1 LQRHYRSSWRSDQRS
16 INRWRD
22 DLSVPATFHE
32 SDEPTQHFPAT
43 AGGGVMTTGARILV
57 IDDEAPIRRWLKVN
71 LETRGYTVDTAETG
85 EQGIKALENRRPDLL
100 ILDLL
105 MPGMG
110 GIDVVR
116 KLRSVSTIPI
126 IVLSAIGEEAQKVQA
141 LELGADDY
149 MTKPFGMEELF
160 ARIRS
165 LLRRAA
171 GATSAAPVF
180 VAGDLS
186 VDFDRREVRLDG
198 QPIKLTPTEY
208 DLLKYMIEHAGK
220 VLTHRMLLQEV
231 WGQAYIDQAQYLRVF
246 VGQLRKK
253 IEKHPGRPRFILTD
267 PGVGYR
273 FCSDTDD

>member
-1 LQRHYRSSWRSDQRS
+1 
-16 INRWRD
+16 
-22 DLSVPATFHE
+22 
-32 SDEPTQHFPAT
+32 
-43 AGGGVMTTGARILV
+43 MTNGARILV
-57 IDDEAPIRRWLKVN
+57 ADDEASIRRSLKIN
-71 LETRGYTVDTAETG
+71 LESRGYTVDAAETG
-85 EQGIKALENRRPDLL
+85 EKAIKAFENRRPDLL

-110 GIDVVR
+110 GIDVVL
-116 KLRSVSTIPI
+116 KLRAVSTIPI
-126 IVLSAIGEEAQKVQA
+126 IVLSAMGEEAEKVKA

-186 VDFDRREVRLDG
+186 VNFDRREVTVEG
-198 QPIKLTPTEY
+198 QPVKLTPTEY

-220 VLTHRMLLQEV
+220 VLTHRILLQEL
-231 WGQAYIDQAQYLRVF
+231 WGQAYVDQAQYLRVF

-273 FCSDTDD
+273 FCTDTDA

>member
-1 LQRHYRSSWRSDQRS
+1 
-16 INRWRD
+16 
-22 DLSVPATFHE
+22 
-32 SDEPTQHFPAT
+32 
-43 AGGGVMTTGARILV
+43 MTNGARILV
-57 IDDEAPIRRWLKVN
+57 VDDEASIRRSLKIN
-71 LETRGYTVDTAETG
+71 LEARGYTVDAAETG
-85 EQGIKALENRRPDLL
+85 EKAIKAFENRRPDLL

-116 KLRSVSTIPI
+116 KLRAVSTIPI
-126 IVLSAIGEEAQKVQA
+126 IVLSAMGEEAEKVKA

-186 VDFDRREVRLDG
+186 VNFDRREVTVEG
-198 QPIKLTPTEY
+198 QPVKLTPTEY

-220 VLTHRMLLQEV
+220 VLTHRILLQEV
-231 WGQAYIDQAQYLRVF
+231 WGEAYVDQAQYLRVF

-273 FCSDTDD
+273 FCTDTDA

>member
-1 LQRHYRSSWRSDQRS
+1 M
-16 INRWRD
+16 
-22 DLSVPATFHE
+22 
-32 SDEPTQHFPAT
+32 T
-43 AGGGVMTTGARILV
+43 AGARILV
-57 IDDEAPIRRWLKVN
+57 VDDEAPIRRWLKVN

-126 IVLSAIGEEAQKVQA
+126 IVLSAIGEETQKVQA

>member
-1 LQRHYRSSWRSDQRS
+1 M
-16 INRWRD
+16 
-22 DLSVPATFHE
+22 
-32 SDEPTQHFPAT
+32 T
-43 AGGGVMTTGARILV
+43 AGARILV
-57 IDDEAPIRRWLKVN
+57 VDDELPIRRSLKVN

-85 EQGIKALENRRPDLL
+85 EKAIMAFENRRPDLL
-100 ILDLL
+100 VLDLL

-110 GIDVVR
+110 GIDVIR
-116 KLRSVSTIPI
+116 KLRAVSTIPI
-126 IVLSAIGEEAQKVQA
+126 IVLSAIGEEARKVQA

-180 VAGDLS
+180 LAGDLS
-186 VDFDRREVRLDG
+186 VNFDRREVSLEG
-198 QPIKLTPTEY
+198 QLVKLTPTEY

-231 WGQAYIDQAQYLRVF
+231 WGQAYVDQAQYLRVF

-273 FCSDTDD
+273 FCTDTDA

>member
-1 LQRHYRSSWRSDQRS
+1 
-16 INRWRD
+16 
-22 DLSVPATFHE
+22 
-32 SDEPTQHFPAT
+32 
-43 AGGGVMTTGARILV
+43 MTNGARILV
-57 IDDEAPIRRWLKVN
+57 VDDEAPIRRWLKVN
-71 LETRGYTVDTAETG
+71 LETRGYAVDTAETG
-85 EQGIKALENRRPDLL
+85 EQAITAFENHRPDLL

-116 KLRSVSTIPI
+116 KLRAVSTLPI
-126 IVLSAIGEEAQKVQA
+126 IVLSAIGEEGQKVEA
-141 LELGADDY
+141 LEIGADDY

-186 VDFDRREVRLDG
+186 VDFDRREVSLEGR
-198 QPIKLTPTEY
+198 PVKLTPTEY

-220 VLTHRMLLQEV
+220 VLTHRMLLQEI
-231 WGQAYIDQAQYLRVF
+231 WGQAYVDQAQYLRVF

-253 IEKHPGRPRFILTD
+253 IEKYPGRPRFILTD

-273 FCSDTDD
+273 FCTDADG

>member
-1 LQRHYRSSWRSDQRS
+1 M
-16 INRWRD
+16 
-22 DLSVPATFHE
+22 
-32 SDEPTQHFPAT
+32 T
-43 AGGGVMTTGARILV
+43 AGARILV
-57 IDDEAPIRRWLKVN
+57 VDDEAPIRKWLKVN
-71 LETRGYTVDTAETG
+71 LETRGYTVDTTETG
-85 EQGIKALENRRPDLL
+85 EQAIKAFENRRPDLA

-116 KLRSVSTIPI
+116 TLRAGSTIPI

-180 VAGDLS
+180 VAGELS
-186 VDFDRREVRLDG
+186 VNFDRREVRLEG

-231 WGQAYIDQAQYLRVF
+231 WGQGYVDQAQYLRVF

-273 FCSDTDD
+273 FCSDTDA

>member
-1 LQRHYRSSWRSDQRS
+1 
-16 INRWRD
+16 
-22 DLSVPATFHE
+22 
-32 SDEPTQHFPAT
+32 
-43 AGGGVMTTGARILV
+43 MTSGARILV
-57 IDDEAPIRRWLKVN
+57 VDDEAPIRRSLKVN

-85 EQGIKALENRRPDLL
+85 EQAITAFENRRPDVL
-100 ILDLL
+100 IVDLL

-116 KLRSVSTIPI
+116 KLRAVSTIPI
-126 IVLSAIGEEAQKVQA
+126 IVLSAMGEEAKKVQA

-171 GATSAAPVF
+171 GATSAAAVF

-186 VDFDRREVRLDG
+186 VNFDRREVSLEG
-198 QPIKLTPTEY
+198 QLVKLTPTEY
-208 DLLKYMIEHAGK
+208 DLLKYMIEHTGK

-231 WGQAYIDQAQYLRVF
+231 WGEAYVDQAQYLRVF

-273 FCSDTDD
+273 FCTDTEA

>member
-1 LQRHYRSSWRSDQRS
+1 M
-16 INRWRD
+16 N
-22 DLSVPATFHE
+22 A
-32 SDEPTQHFPAT
+32 
-43 AGGGVMTTGARILV
+43 GARILV
-57 IDDEAPIRRWLKVN
+57 VDDEAPIRRWLKVN
-71 LETRGYTVDTAETG
+71 LETRGYAVDTAETG
-85 EQGIKALENRRPDLL
+85 EQAIMAFENQGPDLL

-116 KLRSVSTIPI
+116 KLRAVSTLPI
-126 IVLSAIGEEAQKVQA
+126 IVLSAIGEEAQKVRA
-141 LELGADDY
+141 LEIGADDY
-149 MTKPFGMEELF
+149 MTKPFGMQELF

-171 GATSAAPVF
+171 GATSAAPIF

-186 VDFDRREVRLDG
+186 VDFDRREVSLEG
-198 QPIKLTPTEY
+198 HPVKLTPTEY

-231 WGQAYIDQAQYLRVF
+231 WGQAYVDQAQYLRVF

-273 FCSDTDD
+273 FCTDTDA

>member
-1 LQRHYRSSWRSDQRS
+1 M
-16 INRWRD
+16 
-22 DLSVPATFHE
+22 
-32 SDEPTQHFPAT
+32 T
-43 AGGGVMTTGARILV
+43 AGARILV
-57 IDDEAPIRRWLKVN
+57 VDDEAPIRRSLKVN
-71 LETRGYTVDTAETG
+71 LETRGYTVDTVESG
-85 EQGIKALENRRPDLL
+85 EKAIVAFDNRRPDLL

-105 MPGMG
+105 MPGFG
-110 GIDVVR
+110 GIDVIR
-116 KLRSVSTIPI
+116 KLRAVSSIPI

-149 MTKPFGMEELF
+149 ITKPFGMEELF

-180 VAGDLS
+180 VSGELS
-186 VDFDRREVRLDG
+186 VNFDRREVTLEG
-198 QPIKLTPTEY
+198 QPVKLTPTEY

-231 WGQAYIDQAQYLRVF
+231 WGQAYVDQAQYLRVF

-273 FCSDTDD
+273 FCTDTDP

>member
-1 LQRHYRSSWRSDQRS
+1 M
-16 INRWRD
+16 
-22 DLSVPATFHE
+22 
-32 SDEPTQHFPAT
+32 T
-43 AGGGVMTTGARILV
+43 AGARILV
-57 IDDEAPIRRWLKVN
+57 VDDEAPIRRWLKVN

-110 GIDVVR
+110 GIGVVR

-198 QPIKLTPTEY
+198 QLIKLTPTEY

>member
-1 LQRHYRSSWRSDQRS
+1 M
-16 INRWRD
+16 
-22 DLSVPATFHE
+22 
-32 SDEPTQHFPAT
+32 T
-43 AGGGVMTTGARILV
+43 AGARILV
-57 IDDEAPIRRWLKVN
+57 VDDEASIRRSLKMN
-71 LETRGYTVDTAETG
+71 LETRGYTVDAAETG
-85 EQGIKALENRRPDLL
+85 EKAMKAFENRRPDLL

-116 KLRSVSTIPI
+116 KLRAVSTIPI
-126 IVLSAIGEEAQKVQA
+126 IVLSAVGEEGQKVQA

-186 VDFDRREVRLDG
+186 VNFDRREVSLEG
-198 QPIKLTPTEY
+198 QLVKLTPTEY

-231 WGQAYIDQAQYLRVF
+231 WGQAYVDQAQYLRVF

-273 FCSDTDD
+273 FCTDTDA